1 MTMRET
7 MINIPLSTASTVCV
21 ATPQNIYTH
30 AYARKV
36 IPHSHTGMSVCDKYA
51 VFSPTQSLW
60 HYSTVFAHDYSTI
73 TISVINVLL
82 LFLLLAG
89 TILVPIILL
98 LSLLF
103 VLVNVPSIHPSA
115 YNNMWRGF
123 YSNGRNQFANRFNLL
138 NDGSSRVGCG
148 FFCVPRSVPNV
159 CRDEEANWIELVN

>member
-51 VFSPTQSLW
+51 VFSPIQSLW

-82 LFLLLAG
+82 LLAG

-103 VLVNVPSIHPSA
+103 VLVNVLPPSIHRHT

-123 YSNGRNQFANRFNLL
+123 YSNGRNQFANRFNLF

-159 CRDEEANWIELVN
+159 ETKKLIGLNW